1 VPLRDELE
9 AVIRGWNT
17 YELNRE
23 AVPVVDFDFR
33 PDITDAVPIV
43 SRLDAYTRC
52 KQILRSA
59 ESAGEDRVAG
69 RARSDVAYLGALLG
83 ERQEIGDYIEAT
95 LGCKATGWT
104 DAYIRQR
111 GELARNALAQLGIK
125 WDAHTQEEL
134 RQLEGVITAEQA
146 VDAIRQAADDLEPRI
161 RELTG
166 ATAPYRLRIETVD
179 IDAYWTYWLDGA
191 GSDVRVR
198 FNLRKAR
205 FTKASAVVF
214 ALHEILGHGLQSA
227 SFSQF
232 CTQHEVDWVRL
243 SSVHAQPQVML
254 EGLAQA
260 LPLFI
265 VPDDE
270 LAIARVRLI
279 HYTQLVLAEL
289 HLAIN
294 QGQSIEACVEQA
306 NNRIPFWENDALAD
320 AFTDRT
326 TNPQLRTYLWSYPA
340 GIDWFVHL
348 SEAGEDPRRVMAAAY
363 QQPLTPLDLVELGRT
378 GRDARKRGSNLA
390 T

>member
-9 AVIRGWNT
+9 AVIRGWNA
-17 YELNRE
+17 YEINRG

-52 KQILRSA
+52 KQILQAA
-59 ESAGEDRVAG
+59 EAAGEDRVVG

-111 GELARNALAQLGIK
+111 GELARTAMAQLGIK
-125 WDAHTQEEL
+125 WDARSQEEL

-146 VDAIRQAADDLEPRI
+146 VDAIRQAADDLEPRV

-166 ATAPYRLRIETVD
+166 ATAPYQLRIETVD
-179 IDAYWTYWLDGA
+179 IDAYWAYWLDGA

-227 SFSQF
+227 SFSQY
-232 CTQHEVDWVRL
+232 CNRHDVPWVRL
-243 SSVHAQPQVML
+243 SSVHAQPQVMF

-260 LPLFI
+260 LPLFV

-294 QGQSIEACVEQA
+294 RGQTIEACLDQA
-306 NNRIPFWENDALAD
+306 KERIPFWEGDSLADALAD
-320 AFTDRT
+320 RAV
-326 TNPQLRTYLWSYPA
+326 NPQLRTYLWSYPA
-340 GIDWFVHL
+340 GIDWFVNL
-348 SEAGEDPRRVMAAAY
+348 AGSGEAVTTVLRAAY
-363 QQPLTPLDLVELGRT
+363 QQPLTPDDL
-378 GRDARKRGSNLA
+378 SNIWPQGLA
-390 T
+390 AGGG